1 MIPTVRLARTAGLCY
16 LAVAVFGGFAHVVRT
31 QAYVPGNAATTLQ
44 NVQDHSS
51 LVRLS
56 FAADLASATFM
67 VFLVLA
73 LYRLLGHVD
82 RSTARLMVML
92 VTVFVAIICLNLVS
106 QYGALVVATDPAYA
120 SLGPGGP
127 DGSAGPDSLVL
138 LLMELQH
145 TGYLV
150 AQVFFGLWLFPLGRL
165 AYRSGLFPKP
175 LGVALMVATVAYV
188 ADVAFQFL
196 APAGAASVS
205 GVAVVPI
212 VTLAEVW
219 MLGYLLVKGVRSPAA
234 APAVPADG
242 PLVTA

>member
-1 MIPTVRLARTAGLCY
+1 MTPTVRLARTAGLYY

-31 QAYVPGNAATTLQ
+31 QVYAPGDAATTLQ

-56 FAADLASATFM
+56 FAADLTSATFM

-82 RSTARLMVML
+82 RSSARLMVML
-92 VTVFVAIICLNLVS
+92 VSIFVGIICLNLVS
-106 QYGALVVATDPAYA
+106 QYGALAVATDPAYTA
-120 SLGPGGP
+120 SFGVGGP
-127 DGSAGPDSLVL
+127 DGSAGLVL

-165 AYRSGLFPKP
+165 AHRSGLFPKP
-175 LGVALMVATVAYV
+175 IAVALMVATVAYV

-196 APAGAASVS
+196 ASDAAASVS
-205 GVAVVPI
+205 GVVVAAI
-212 VTLAEVW
+212 ATVAEVS

-234 APAVPADG
+234 APVFPAER
-242 PLVTA
+242 PLVTT